1 MQNMRQWRL
10 RIQQKFLKKGIEL
23 RRLIWIVFTVTS
35 VLATALMGISF
46 YFRFTAQ
53 SEETLREG
61 NDTRLEATA
70 EQLSTHLRNMMKV
83 SDSLYY
89 RVIKGVDLEENNISD
104 EFRLLYDVNKESIES
119 IALFS
124 IDGTLLCATPSSR
137 LRDNFSLQN
146 EAWYDGALDTEENIR
161 FGAPR
166 VSRVFAT
173 EGDSYTRVIPMS
185 RVVQITRDHHVER
198 GVLLVNLRY
207 DTITDMLQN
216 VMVGDHS
223 YVYLIGENGNLL
235 YHPMQALIA
244 AGMMTE
250 ETLPLVMHTTQQNHE
265 NNETEAYLL
274 KTVGYTGWRLVGVF
288 GQEPLSLHNWK
299 SRSFIVFLLIFFL
312 NAMMLMNF
320 YLSRRVT
327 EPMRRLERAVKKIE
341 AGNLDTK
348 IEASG
353 VYEIQSLS
361 IAIEK
366 MEKNLKQL
374 MEDIVQEHEAKRKS
388 DLMVLQNQINP
399 HFLYNTLDVIV
410 WMIENEKGE
419 EAVKAVTAL
428 ARFFR
433 ISLSKGHTIIT
444 VQDEIEHV
452 HNYLMIQEMRFKNK
466 FTYTFDVEDA
476 CRNLATVKLILQPL
490 VENAIYHAME
500 FMDDGVLLVEVYRK
514 GDLLVLAVEDNG
526 CGMAQERVASLLRGD
541 FVQTGKGSGVGLRN
555 VMERIQLLFGE
566 KYGVEITSEPDE
578 GTRVEI
584 HLPAIA
590 YQTLREQEALR

>member
-1 MQNMRQWRL
+1 MHNIRQWRL

-35 VLATALMGISF
+35 VLATVLMGISF

-70 EQLSTHLRNMMKV
+70 EQLNTHLRNMMKV

-119 IALFS
+119 IALFA
-124 IDGTLLCATPSSR
+124 IDGTLLCATPSNR
-137 LRDNFSLQN
+137 LRDNFSLQK

-166 VSRVFAT
+166 VSHVFLT

-185 RVVQITRDHHVER
+185 RVVQMTRGNHVER
-198 GVLLVNLRY
+198 GILLVNLRY
-207 DTITDMLQN
+207 DAITDLLQN

-223 YVYLIGENGNLL
+223 YVYLVGENGNLL
-235 YHPMQALIA
+235 YHPMQDLIA
-244 AGMMTE
+244 AGKMIE
-250 ETLPLVMHTTQQNHE
+250 DTLPMVTHSTQQQ
-265 NNETEAYLL
+265 NETEEYLL

-341 AGNLDTK
+341 AGNLDTQ

-361 IAIEK
+361 VAIEK

-452 HNYLMIQEMRFKNK
+452 RNYLMIQEMRFKNR
-466 FTYTFDVEDA
+466 FTYTFVIDDT
-476 CRNLATVKLILQPL
+476 CRNLATVKLVLQPL

-500 FMDDGVLLVEVYRK
+500 FMDDGVLLVEVSRRE
-514 GDLLVLAVEDNG
+514 DLLILAVEDNG
-526 CGMAQERVASLLRGD
+526 CGMTQERVASLLRGD

-566 KYGVEITSEPDE
+566 KYGLEIKSEPDE

-584 HLPAIA
+584 HLPAIS